1 MRLIWTPESE
11 TDRINIFTQIATDN
25 PSAAFALEEIIEDR
39 ADQLLDFP
47 EMGRPGMLPDTRELT
62 VHPNYRLVYELVGDG
77 VHILNVVHARRDWPE
92 G

>member
-1 MRLIWTPESE
+1 MKLIWTPESE

-25 PSAAFALEEIIEDR
+25 PSAAFALEEIIDER